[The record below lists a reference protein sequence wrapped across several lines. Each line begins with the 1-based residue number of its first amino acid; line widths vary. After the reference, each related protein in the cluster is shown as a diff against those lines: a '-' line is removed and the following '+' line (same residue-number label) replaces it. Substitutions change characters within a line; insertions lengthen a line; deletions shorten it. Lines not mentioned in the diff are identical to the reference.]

1 MSFFFSLT
9 ASAVGATNGKRMHD
23 FRALFFIFLAATLA
37 PFLNRLPFF
46 ARTPIVAIEL
56 ILGII
61 IGPSLCNLIASDETI
76 SFLKELGLVF
86 LFFQA
91 GFEIKHYQIGKS
103 ELRLGAI
110 SWSVSFTLA
119 LIFACL
125 LWVTGLVG
133 SPMLVAIILPT
144 TAFGILIPVLKQSGD
159 LDSPLGRHVLG
170 CAAVGELAPL
180 ILASIALAHQ
190 QHHIHQAFLSLIFLF
205 IAAGLI
211 AFLVKYRTEE
221 HIAKM
226 SYWISEGGVLPFRVT
241 MLVLLGF
248 VSLADSFGMETVVGA
263 YVAGMAIAMLA
274 GGAKDEILERRLTA
288 IGSGFFVPLFFVV
301 SGVTF
306 NLPML
311 FLNPITLMLF
321 FLFCIVFISIRL
333 APAGLFRHA
342 LSQNDC
348 IAQSLL
354 SSTTLPL
361 VVAITYLG
369 AQTGQMTQETATAL
383 VGAAI
388 ITVTLFPT
396 IAFWLRTQ
404 SDNTLIAT
412 YILQKSDFYTRL
424 FLPILDKIV
433 AKIDGFIGRH

>member
-1 MSFFFSLT
+1 MAHPLVFDRARLRRRLARAERQGPDPFLLERVAEDLRDRLDAVMRPFAEALDLGTPGPQLAVALAGRPGLT
-9 ASAVGATNGKRMHD
+9 RLTRAAPLPETHGTGPWIGIVADEEALPFREQFDLVVSALALQGVNDLPGTLVQIR
-23 FRALFFIFLAATLA
+23 RALRPDGLFLACLA
-37 PFLNRLPFF
+37 GGQ
-46 ARTPIVAIEL
+46 T
-56 ILGII
+56 
-61 IGPSLCNLIASDETI
+61 
-76 SFLKELGLVF
+76 
-86 LFFQA
+86 
-91 GFEIKHYQIGKS
+91 
-103 ELRLGAI
+103 
-110 SWSVSFTLA
+110 
-119 LIFACL
+119 
-125 LWVTGLVG
+125 
-133 SPMLVAIILPT
+133 
-144 TAFGILIPVLKQSGD
+144 LIPVLKQSGD
-159 LDSPLGRHVLG
+159 LASPLGRHVLG

-301 SGVTF
+301 SGVTY

-311 FLNPITLMLF
+311 LLNPITLMLF
-321 FLFCIVFISIRL
+321 FLFCIVFITIRL

-388 ITVTLFPT
+388 VTVTLFPT

-404 SDNTLIAT
+404 SENTLIAT

-433 AKIDGFIGRH
+433 VKIDGVIGRH